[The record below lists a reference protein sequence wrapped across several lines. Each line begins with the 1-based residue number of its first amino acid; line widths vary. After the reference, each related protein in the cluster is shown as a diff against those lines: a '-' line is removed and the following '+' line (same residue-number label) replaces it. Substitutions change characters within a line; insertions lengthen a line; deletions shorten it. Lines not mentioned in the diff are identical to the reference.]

1 MYRDIPM
8 KVCSIEQD
16 GGYEKEQS
24 EFVDGFLVPLN
35 LKLRLLKHKLR
46 GGKEVFSHSD
56 RHPNHQRAALQ
67 ESVLRVAQHALLLPM
82 LLWIEHKGRDV

>member
-1 MYRDIPM
+1 MPHVPGHPDESLFNRAR
-8 KVCSIEQD
+8 Q
-16 GGYEKEQS
+16 EQS

-46 GGKEVFSHSD
+46 GGKLVEVLSHSD

-67 ESVLRVAQHALLLPM
+67 ERVLRVAQHLLPLQM
-82 LLWIEHKGRDV
+82 LRGLWKKNRDV